1 MLKKG
6 EISMATNNKKNYEK
20 NKPENNRV
28 SNVPSFDRNKKN
40 SGPQTKVNGG
50 VFKYVGDV
58 TVGELAKKL
67 NLNSSD
73 IIKFLFMNKKAM
85 VTINQTLSDDLIAE
99 VCINYGYDFQKEEVV
114 DKENFEDIKI
124 EDDEKDLQERPP
136 VVVVMGHVDHG
147 KTTLI
152 DTIRDSHVAEG
163 EAGLI
168 TQQIGAYQKEIQGK
182 KITFLDTPG
191 HEAFTA
197 MRARGAA
204 ITDIALIVVA
214 ADDGVMPQTVEAIN
228 HAKAAG
234 VTIIVVINKID
245 KPTANV
251 DRVKD
256 ELAQYDLIPEEWG
269 GDTIFREISAKKKIG
284 IDELL
289 ETILVVSELKE
300 LKANPHRYALGTVIE
315 ASLDKN
321 EGPKATLLV
330 QNGTLKVGDSVV
342 VGNYYCKVRRMVN
355 EYRQNVKQALP
366 STPVVVTGIED
377 VPTAGDSFM
386 AFVDEKTAREI
397 SEARKLKARN
407 KSLNKNNITSLDEIF
422 NQIKEGELK
431 NINIILKADLQGSVE
446 AIKSS
451 LEKIQV
457 DGVKINVIHAAAG
470 AITES
475 DIVLASA
482 SNALVYGFNVRP
494 DAKVRQKA
502 AEEKV
507 EIHLH
512 SIIYALIEE
521 IESAMKGLMKPIE
534 KEVIIG
540 QAEVRSIFK
549 ASKVGTIAGCYVT
562 DGCLK
567 RDCLIRLIRD
577 GVVIYTGKISSL
589 KRFKDDAS
597 VVKKDFECGLTIENY
612 NDEKEYDIIEAY
624 EIQLVERK

>member
-1 MLKKG
+1 
-6 EISMATNNKKNYEK
+6 MATNNKKNYGK

-269 GDTIFREISAKKKIG
+269 GETIFREISAKKKIG

-289 ETILVVSELKE
+289 ETILVVAELKE

-521 IESAMKGLMKPIE
+521 IESAMKGLMKPFE

>member
-1 MLKKG
+1 
-6 EISMATNNKKNYEK
+6 MANNNKKFSNKSNK
-20 NKPENNRV
+20 NENSRV
-28 SNVPSFDRNKKN
+28 SNIPHFDKNKKN
-40 SGPQTKVNGG
+40 NVPQNKVNGG
-50 VFKYVGDV
+50 VFKYTGDV
-58 TVGELAKKL
+58 TVGELAKQL

-73 IIKFLFMNKKAM
+73 IIKYLFMNKKAM

-99 VCINYGYDFQKEEVV
+99 VCINYGYDFQKEEIVL
-114 DKENFEDIKI
+114 KENFEDIKI
-124 EDDEKDLQERPP
+124 VDDPKDLEERPP
-136 VVVVMGHVDHG
+136 VVVIMGHVDHG

-152 DTIRDSHVAEG
+152 DAIRDSHVADG

-197 MRARGAA
+197 MRARGASV
-204 ITDIALIVVA
+204 TDIAIIIVA

-251 DRVKD
+251 DRVRD

-269 GDTIFREISAKKKIG
+269 GDTIFREVSAKKKIG

-289 ETILVVSELKE
+289 EVILVVAELKE
-300 LKANPHRYALGTVIE
+300 LKANPHRYAIGTVIE
-315 ASLDKN
+315 SSLDKN

-330 QNGTLKVGDSVV
+330 QNGSLKVGDSVV
-342 VGNYYCKVRRMVN
+342 IGNYYCKVRRMVN
-355 EYRQNVKQALP
+355 EYRQNIKLAVP
-366 STPVVVTGIED
+366 STPVVVTGIES
-377 VPTAGDSFM
+377 VPTAGDRFM
-386 AFVDEKTAREI
+386 TFVDEKTAREVA
-397 SEARKLKARN
+397 EARQLAERDKT
-407 KSLNKNNITSLDEIF
+407 LNRSSAASLDDLF
-422 NQIKEGELK
+422 NQINEGEIK
-431 NINIILKADLQGSVE
+431 NINIVLRADLQGSVE
-446 AIKSS
+446 AIKAS

-457 DGVKINVIHAAAG
+457 EGVKINVIHAQAG

-482 SNALVYGFNVRP
+482 SKALVYGFNVRP

-502 AEEKV
+502 EEEKV

-512 SIIYALIEE
+512 SIIYALLEE
-521 IESAMKGLMKPIE
+521 IEGAMKGMMKPIE
-534 KEVIIG
+534 KEVVIG
-540 QAEVRSIFK
+540 QAEVRSIFR

-562 DGCLK
+562 DGYIK
-567 RDCLIRLIRD
+567 RDSKIRLIRD

-589 KRFKDDAS
+589 KRFKDDARE
-597 VVKKDFECGLTIENY
+597 VKKDFECGLTIENY
-612 NDEKEYDIIEAY
+612 NDEKEFDIIEAY
-624 EIQLVERK
+624 EMQIVERK

>member
-1 MLKKG
+1 
-6 EISMATNNKKNYEK
+6 MAINNKKYPAKKGK
-20 NKPENNRV
+20 NENNRV
-28 SNVPSFDRNKKN
+28 SNVPHFDKNKKSN
-40 SGPQTKVNGG
+40 TPQNKVKGG
-50 VFKYVGDV
+50 VFKYTGDV
-58 TVGELAKKL
+58 TVGELAKQL
-67 NLNSSD
+67 ELNSSD
-73 IIKFLFMNKKAM
+73 IIKFLFMTKKAM

-99 VCINYGYDFQKEEVV
+99 VCINYGFDFQKEEIVN
-114 DKENFEDIKI
+114 KENFEDLKI
-124 EDDEKDLQERPP
+124 VDDEKDLVERPP

-152 DTIRDSHVAEG
+152 DTIRDSHVADG

-204 ITDIALIVVA
+204 VTDIALIVVA

-269 GDTIFREISAKKKIG
+269 GDTIFKEVSAKKKIG

-289 ETILVVSELKE
+289 ETILVVAELKE
-300 LKANPHRYALGTVIE
+300 LKANPHRYALGSVIE
-315 ASLDKN
+315 ASLDRN

-330 QNGTLKVGDSVV
+330 QNGTLKIGDSVV
-342 VGNYYCKVRRMVN
+342 IGNYYCKVRRMVN
-355 EYRQNVKQALP
+355 EYRQNILSALP

-386 AFVDEKTAREI
+386 AFADEKTAREI
-397 SEARKLKARN
+397 ADARKLKARN
-407 KSLNKNNITSLDEIF
+407 KSLNKSSAASLADLF
-422 NQIKEGELK
+422 NQIHEGEIK
-431 NINIILKADLQGSVE
+431 NINVVLRADLQGSVE
-446 AIKSS
+446 AVKAS

-457 DGVKINVIHAAAG
+457 EGVKVNVIHAAAG

-475 DIVLASA
+475 DIVLAAA

-502 AEEKV
+502 EEEHV

-512 SIIYALIEE
+512 SIIYSLIEE
-521 IESAMKGLMKPIE
+521 IENAMKGLMKPVE
-534 KEVIIG
+534 EEVVIG

-562 DGCLK
+562 EGCIK
-567 RDCLIRLIRD
+567 RDSMIRLIRD

-612 NDEKEYDIIEAY
+612 NDEKEFDIIEAY
-624 EIQLVERK
+624 EMQVVERK

>member
-1 MLKKG
+1 
-6 EISMATNNKKNYEK
+6 MAINNKKYPAKKGK
-20 NKPENNRV
+20 NENNRV
-28 SNVPSFDRNKKN
+28 SNVPHFDKNKKSN
-40 SGPQTKVNGG
+40 TPQNKVKGG
-50 VFKYVGDV
+50 VFKYTGDV
-58 TVGELAKKL
+58 TVGELAKQL
-67 NLNSSD
+67 ELNSSD
-73 IIKFLFMNKKAM
+73 IIKFLFMTKKAM

-99 VCINYGYDFQKEEVV
+99 VCINYGFDFHGFDFQKEEIVN
-114 DKENFEDIKI
+114 KENFEDLKI
-124 EDDEKDLQERPP
+124 VDDEKDLVERPP

-152 DTIRDSHVAEG
+152 DTIRDSHVADG

-269 GDTIFREISAKKKIG
+269 GDTIFKEVSAKKKIG

-289 ETILVVSELKE
+289 ETILVVAELKE
-300 LKANPHRYALGTVIE
+300 LKANPHRYALGSVIE
-315 ASLDKN
+315 ASLDRN

-330 QNGTLKVGDSVV
+330 QNGTLKIGDSVV
-342 VGNYYCKVRRMVN
+342 IGNYYCKVRRMVN
-355 EYRQNVKQALP
+355 EYRQNILSALP

-386 AFVDEKTAREI
+386 AFADEKTAREI
-397 SEARKLKARN
+397 ADARKLKARN
-407 KSLNKNNITSLDEIF
+407 KSLNKSSAASLADLF
-422 NQIKEGELK
+422 NQIHEGEIK
-431 NINIILKADLQGSVE
+431 NINVVLRADLQGSVE
-446 AIKSS
+446 AVKAS

-457 DGVKINVIHAAAG
+457 EGVKVNVIHAAAG

-475 DIVLASA
+475 DIVLAAA

-502 AEEKV
+502 EEEHV

-521 IESAMKGLMKPIE
+521 IENAMKGLMKPVE
-534 KEVIIG
+534 EEVVIG

-562 DGCLK
+562 EGCIK
-567 RDCLIRLIRD
+567 RDSMIRLIRD

-612 NDEKEYDIIEAY
+612 NDEKEFDIIEAY
-624 EIQLVERK
+624 EMQVVERK

>member
-1 MLKKG
+1 
-6 EISMATNNKKNYEK
+6 MANNKKYSG
-20 NKPENNRV
+20 KPKTDASRV
-28 SNVPSFDRNKKN
+28 SNVPHYDRNRKN
-40 SGPQTKVNGG
+40 SAPQNKVNGG
-50 VFKYVGDV
+50 VFKYTGDV
-58 TVGELAKKL
+58 TVGELAKQL

-73 IIKFLFMNKKAM
+73 IIKYLFMNKRAM
-85 VTINQTLSDDLIAE
+85 VTINQSLSDELIAE
-99 VCINYGYDFQKEEVV
+99 VCVNYGYDFQKEELV
-114 DKENFEDIKI
+114 DKENFEDIRI
-124 EDDEKDLQERPP
+124 EDDEKDLTERPP
-136 VVVVMGHVDHG
+136 VVVIMGHVDHG

-204 ITDIALIVVA
+204 VTDIALIVVA

-251 DRVKD
+251 DKVRD

-269 GDTIFREISAKKKIG
+269 GDTIFREVSAKKKIG

-289 ETILVVSELKE
+289 ETILIVAELKE
-300 LKANPHRYALGTVIE
+300 LKANPHRYAMGSVIE

-342 VGNYYCKVRRMVN
+342 IGNYYCKVRRMVN
-355 EYRQNVKQALP
+355 EYRQNVKSALP

-377 VPTAGDSFM
+377 VPTAGDRFM
-386 AFVDEKTAREI
+386 AFTDEKTARQI
-397 SEARKLKARN
+397 SDARKLKERN
-407 KSLNKNNITSLDEIF
+407 RSLNKSSAASLDDLF
-422 NQIKEGELK
+422 NQIHEGEIK
-431 NINIILKADLQGSVE
+431 NINIVLRADLQGSVE
-446 AIKSS
+446 AVKAS

-457 DGVKINVIHAAAG
+457 EGVKVNVIHAAAG
-470 AITES
+470 ALTES

-482 SNALVYGFNVRP
+482 SKAFVYGFNVRP

-502 AEEKV
+502 QEEKV

-521 IESAMKGLMKPIE
+521 IENAMKGMMKPIE
-534 KEVIIG
+534 KEVVVG
-540 QAEVRSIFK
+540 QAEIRSIFK
-549 ASKVGTIAGCYVT
+549 ASKIGTIAGCYVT
-562 DGCLK
+562 EGYLK
-567 RDCLIRLIRD
+567 RDSMIRLIRD

-589 KRFKDDAS
+589 KRFKDDAAK
-597 VVKKDFECGLTIENY
+597 VNKDFECGLTIENY
-612 NDEKEYDIIEAY
+612 NDEKENDIIEAY

>member
-1 MLKKG
+1 
-6 EISMATNNKKNYEK
+6 MAINNKKYPPKKGK
-20 NKPENNRV
+20 NENNRV
-28 SNVPSFDRNKKN
+28 SNVPHFDKNKKSN
-40 SGPQTKVNGG
+40 TPQNKVKGG
-50 VFKYVGDV
+50 VFKYTGDV
-58 TVGELAKKL
+58 TVGELAKQL
-67 NLNSSD
+67 ELNSSD
-73 IIKFLFMNKKAM
+73 IIKFLFMTKKAM

-99 VCINYGYDFQKEEVV
+99 VCINYGFDFQKEEIVN
-114 DKENFEDIKI
+114 KENFEDLKI
-124 EDDEKDLQERPP
+124 VDDEKDLVERPP

-152 DTIRDSHVAEG
+152 DTIRDSHVADG

-204 ITDIALIVVA
+204 VTDIALIVVA

-245 KPTANV
+245 KPTSNV

-269 GDTIFREISAKKKIG
+269 GDTIFKEVSAKKKIG

-289 ETILVVSELKE
+289 ETILVVAELKE
-300 LKANPHRYALGTVIE
+300 LKANPHRYALGSVIE
-315 ASLDKN
+315 ASLDRN

-330 QNGTLKVGDSVV
+330 QNGTLKIGDSVV
-342 VGNYYCKVRRMVN
+342 IGNYYCKVRRMVN
-355 EYRQNVKQALP
+355 EYRQNILSALP

-386 AFVDEKTAREI
+386 AFADEKTAREI
-397 SEARKLKARN
+397 ADARKLKARN
-407 KSLNKNNITSLDEIF
+407 KSLNKSSAASLADLF
-422 NQIKEGELK
+422 NQIHEGEIK
-431 NINIILKADLQGSVE
+431 NINVVLRADLQGSVE
-446 AIKSS
+446 AVKAS

-457 DGVKINVIHAAAG
+457 EGVKVNVIHAAAG

-475 DIVLASA
+475 DIVLAAA

-502 AEEKV
+502 EEEHV

-521 IESAMKGLMKPIE
+521 IENAMKGLMKPVE
-534 KEVIIG
+534 EEVVIG

-562 DGCLK
+562 EGCIK
-567 RDCLIRLIRD
+567 RDSMIRLIRD

-612 NDEKEYDIIEAY
+612 NDEKEFDIIEAY
-624 EIQLVERK
+624 EMQVVERK

>member
-1 MLKKG
+1 
-6 EISMATNNKKNYEK
+6 MAANKKYSGKFTK
-20 NKPENNRV
+20 NESTRV
-28 SNVPSFDRNKKN
+28 SNVPHFDKNKKGN
-40 SGPQTKVNGG
+40 VPQNKVNGG
-50 VFKYVGDV
+50 VFKYTGDV
-58 TVGELAKKL
+58 TVGELAKQL

-73 IIKFLFMNKKAM
+73 IIKFLFINKRAM
-85 VTINQTLSDDLIAE
+85 VTINQNLSDDLIAE
-99 VCINYGYDFQKEEVV
+99 VCVNYGYDFQKEEVV
-114 DKENFEDIKI
+114 DKENFEDLVIV
-124 EDDEKDLQERPP
+124 DDEKDLEERPP
-136 VVVVMGHVDHG
+136 VVVIMGHVDHG

-152 DTIRDSHVAEG
+152 DTIRDSHVAAG

-191 HEAFTA
+191 HEAFTQ

-204 ITDIALIVVA
+204 VTDIALIVVA

-251 DRVKD
+251 DRVRD

-269 GDTIFREISAKKKIG
+269 GETIFREISAKKKIG

-289 ETILVVSELKE
+289 ETILVVAELKE
-300 LKANPHRYALGTVIE
+300 LKANPHRYALGSVIE

-330 QNGTLKVGDSVV
+330 QNGSLKVGDFVV
-342 VGNYYCKVRRMVN
+342 IGNHFCKVRRMVN
-355 EYRQNVKQALP
+355 EYRQNLKLAIP
-366 STPVVVTGIED
+366 STPVVVTGIEN

-386 AFVDEKTAREI
+386 AFADEKTAREI
-397 SEARKLKARN
+397 SEIRTLKARDKTLN
-407 KSLNKNNITSLDEIF
+407 KSAAASLVDLY
-422 NQIKEGELK
+422 NQISEGEIK
-431 NINIILKADLQGSVE
+431 NINIVLRADLQGSVE
-446 AIKSS
+446 AVKAS

-457 DGVKINVIHAAAG
+457 EGVRINVIHAAAG

-482 SNALVYGFNVRP
+482 SKALVYGFNVRP

-502 AEEKV
+502 EEEKV

-521 IESAMKGLMKPIE
+521 IEDAMKGMMKPIE
-534 KEVIIG
+534 KEVVIG

-549 ASKVGTIAGCYVT
+549 ASKIGTIAGCYVT
-562 DGCLK
+562 EGYIK
-567 RDCLIRLIRD
+567 RDSMIRLIRD
-577 GVVIYTGKISSL
+577 GVVVYTGKISSL

-597 VVKKDFECGLTIENY
+597 KVVKDFECGLTIENY
-612 NDEKEYDIIEAY
+612 NDEKEFDIIEAY

>member
-1 MLKKG
+1 
-6 EISMATNNKKNYEK
+6 MATNNKKNYGK

-289 ETILVVSELKE
+289 ETILVVAELKE

-502 AEEKV
+502 NEEKV

-534 KEVIIG
+534 KEVVIG

>member
-1 MLKKG
+1 
-6 EISMATNNKKNYEK
+6 MATNNKKNYGK

-99 VCINYGYDFQKEEVV
+99 VCINYGYDFRKEEVV

-289 ETILVVSELKE
+289 ETILVVAELKE

-502 AEEKV
+502 NEEKV

-534 KEVIIG
+534 KEVVIG

>member
-1 MLKKG
+1 
-6 EISMATNNKKNYEK
+6 MATNNKKNYGK

-204 ITDIALIVVA
+204 ITDIALIIVA

-289 ETILVVSELKE
+289 ETILVVAELKE

-502 AEEKV
+502 NEEKV

-534 KEVIIG
+534 KEVVIG

>member
-1 MLKKG
+1 
-6 EISMATNNKKNYEK
+6 MAINNKKYPPKKGK
-20 NKPENNRV
+20 NENNRV
-28 SNVPSFDRNKKN
+28 SNVPHFDKNKKSN
-40 SGPQTKVNGG
+40 TPQNKVKGG
-50 VFKYVGDV
+50 VFKYTGDV
-58 TVGELAKKL
+58 TVGELAKQL
-67 NLNSSD
+67 ELNSSD
-73 IIKFLFMNKKAM
+73 IIKFLFMTKKAM

-99 VCINYGYDFQKEEVV
+99 VCINYGFDFQKEEIVN
-114 DKENFEDIKI
+114 KENFEDLKI
-124 EDDEKDLQERPP
+124 VDDEKDLVERPP

-152 DTIRDSHVAEG
+152 DTIRDSHVADG

-204 ITDIALIVVA
+204 VTDIALIVVA

-269 GDTIFREISAKKKIG
+269 GDTIFKEVSAKKKIG

-289 ETILVVSELKE
+289 ETILVVAELKE
-300 LKANPHRYALGTVIE
+300 LKANPHRYALGSVIE
-315 ASLDKN
+315 ASLDRN

-330 QNGTLKVGDSVV
+330 QNGTLKIGDSVV
-342 VGNYYCKVRRMVN
+342 IGNYYCKVRRMVN
-355 EYRQNVKQALP
+355 EYRQNILSALP

-386 AFVDEKTAREI
+386 AFADEKTAREI
-397 SEARKLKARN
+397 ADARKLKARN
-407 KSLNKNNITSLDEIF
+407 KSLNKSSAASLADLF
-422 NQIKEGELK
+422 NQIHEGEIK
-431 NINIILKADLQGSVE
+431 NINVVLRADLQGSVE
-446 AIKSS
+446 AVKAS

-457 DGVKINVIHAAAG
+457 EGVKVNVIHAAAG

-475 DIVLASA
+475 DIVLAAA

-502 AEEKV
+502 EEEHV

-521 IESAMKGLMKPIE
+521 IENAMKGLMKPVE
-534 KEVIIG
+534 EEVVIG

-562 DGCLK
+562 EGCIK
-567 RDCLIRLIRD
+567 RDSMIRLIRD

-612 NDEKEYDIIEAY
+612 NDEKEFDIIEAY
-624 EIQLVERK
+624 EMQVVERK

>member
-1 MLKKG
+1 MV
-6 EISMATNNKKNYEK
+6 NK
-20 NKPENNRV
+20 NKVANKAKSNDNKRI
-28 SNVPSFDRNKKN
+28 SNVPHFDKNKKMN
-40 SGPQTKVNGG
+40 APQNKVNGG
-50 VFKYVGDV
+50 VFKYTGEV
-58 TVGELAKKL
+58 TVGELAKQL

-73 IIKFLFMNKKAM
+73 VIKYLFINKKIM
-85 VTINQTLSDDLIAE
+85 VTINQKLNDDLIAE
-99 VCINYGYDFQKEEVV
+99 VCVNYGYDFQKEEIIN
-114 DKENFEDIKI
+114 KEHFEDIVI
-124 EDDEKDLQERPP
+124 EDDPKDLCERPP
-136 VVVVMGHVDHG
+136 VVVIMGHVDHG

-152 DTIRDSHVAEG
+152 DTIRDSHVADG

-168 TQQIGAYQKEIQGK
+168 TQQIGAYQKEIKGR

-204 ITDIALIVVA
+204 VTDIALIVVA

-269 GDTIFREISAKKKIG
+269 GDTIFKEVSAKKKIG
-284 IDELL
+284 IDDLL
-289 ETILVVSELKE
+289 ETILVVAELKE
-300 LKANPHRYALGTVIE
+300 LKANPNRYAIGSVIE

-321 EGPKATLLV
+321 EGPKATLLI
-330 QNGTLKVGDSVV
+330 QNGTLNVGDSVV
-342 VGNYYCKVRRMVN
+342 IGNYYCKVRRMVN
-355 EYRQNVKQALP
+355 EHRQNVKSAHP

-377 VPTAGDSFM
+377 VPTSGDHFM
-386 AFVDEKTAREI
+386 AFADEKTAREI
-397 SEARKLKARN
+397 SEIRKLSARN
-407 KSLNKNNITSLDEIF
+407 KALNKSSAASLDDLF
-422 NQIKEGELK
+422 NQIHEGEIK
-431 NINIILKADLQGSVE
+431 TINVIVKADLQGSVE

-457 DGVKINVIHAAAG
+457 EGIKINIIHAAAG

-482 SNALVYGFNVRP
+482 SKALVYGFNVRP

-502 AEEKV
+502 QEEKV

-512 SIIYALIEE
+512 SIIYAMIEE
-521 IESAMKGLMKPIE
+521 IELAMKGLLKPVE
-534 KEVIIG
+534 KEVVIG

-549 ASKVGTIAGCYVT
+549 ASKIGTIAGCYVT
-562 DGCLK
+562 DGYIK
-567 RDCLIRLIRD
+567 RDCKIRLIRD

-597 VVKKDFECGLTIENY
+597 RVNKDFECGLTIENY
-612 NDEKEYDIIEAY
+612 NDEKEFDIIEAY

>member
-1 MLKKG
+1 
-6 EISMATNNKKNYEK
+6 MANKNKNNKPRKND
-20 NKPENNRV
+20 NSRV
-28 SNVPSFDRNKKN
+28 SNVPQYDRNKKQG
-40 SGPQTKVNGG
+40 GPQTKVNGG
-50 VFKYVGDV
+50 VFKYTGEV
-58 TVGELAKKL
+58 TVAELAKQL

-73 IIKFLFMNKKAM
+73 IIKYLFMNKKAM
-85 VTINQTLSDDLIAE
+85 VTINQTLSDELIAE
-99 VCINYGYDFQKEEVV
+99 VCINYGYDFEKEKAVA
-114 DKENFEDIKI
+114 KENFEEIVI
-124 EDDEKDLQERPP
+124 EDDEKDLKERPP

-152 DTIRDSHVAEG
+152 DTIRNSNVAAG

-204 ITDIALIVVA
+204 VTDIAIIIVA

-234 VTIIVVINKID
+234 VTIIVAINKID

-256 ELAQYDLIPEEWG
+256 ELSRYELIPEEWG
-269 GDTIFREISAKKKIG
+269 GDTIFREISAKKNIG

-289 ETILVVSELKE
+289 EVILVVAELKE
-300 LKANPHRYALGTVIE
+300 LKANPNRYAIGTVIE
-315 ASLDKN
+315 SSLDKN

-330 QNGTLKVGDSVV
+330 QNGTLKVGDTVV
-342 VGNYYCKVRRMVN
+342 IGNYYCKVRRMVN
-355 EYRQNVKQALP
+355 EYRQNIKNATP
-366 STPVVVTGIED
+366 STPVVVTGIEA
-377 VPTAGDSFM
+377 VPTAGDRFM

-397 SEARKLKARN
+397 AEARQLALRE
-407 KSLNKNNITSLDEIF
+407 STLNKNPIATLDDLY
-422 NQIKEGELK
+422 NQIHEGDIK
-431 NINIILKADLQGSVE
+431 NINIVLRADLQGSCE
-446 AIKSS
+446 AIKAS

-457 DGVKINVIHAAAG
+457 DGVKVNVIHAAAG

-502 AEEKV
+502 EEEKI

-512 SIIYALIEE
+512 SIIYALLEE
-521 IESAMKGLMKPIE
+521 IEGAMKGMMKPVE
-534 KEVIIG
+534 KEVVLG
-540 QAEVRSIFK
+540 QCEVRSIFK
-549 ASKVGTIAGCYVT
+549 ASKIGTIAGCYVT
-562 DGCLK
+562 DGIIK
-567 RDCLIRLIRD
+567 RDAKIRLIRD

-589 KRFKDDAS
+589 KRFKDDVK
-597 VVKKDFECGLTIENY
+597 VVNKEFECGLTIENY
-612 NDEKEYDIIEAY
+612 NDEKENDIIEAY

>member
-1 MLKKG
+1 
-6 EISMATNNKKNYEK
+6 MAINNKKYPAKKGK
-20 NKPENNRV
+20 NENNRV
-28 SNVPSFDRNKKN
+28 SNVPHFDKNKKSN
-40 SGPQTKVNGG
+40 TPQNKVKGG
-50 VFKYVGDV
+50 VFKYTGDV
-58 TVGELAKKL
+58 TVGELAKQL
-67 NLNSSD
+67 ELNSSD
-73 IIKFLFMNKKAM
+73 IIKFLFMTKKAM

-99 VCINYGYDFQKEEVV
+99 VCINYGFDFQKEEIVN
-114 DKENFEDIKI
+114 KENFEDLKI
-124 EDDEKDLQERPP
+124 VDDEKDLVERPP

-152 DTIRDSHVAEG
+152 DTIRDSHVADG

-204 ITDIALIVVA
+204 VTDIALIVVA

-245 KPTANV
+245 KPTSNV

-269 GDTIFREISAKKKIG
+269 GDTIFKEVSAKKKIG

-289 ETILVVSELKE
+289 ETILVVAELKE
-300 LKANPHRYALGTVIE
+300 LKANPHRYALGSVIE
-315 ASLDKN
+315 ASLDRN

-330 QNGTLKVGDSVV
+330 QNGTLKIGDSVV
-342 VGNYYCKVRRMVN
+342 IGNYYCKVRRMVN
-355 EYRQNVKQALP
+355 EYRQNILSALP

-386 AFVDEKTAREI
+386 AFADEKTAREI
-397 SEARKLKARN
+397 ADARKLKARN
-407 KSLNKNNITSLDEIF
+407 KSLNKSSAASLADLF
-422 NQIKEGELK
+422 NQIHEGEIK
-431 NINIILKADLQGSVE
+431 NINVVLRADLQGSVE
-446 AIKSS
+446 AVKAS

-457 DGVKINVIHAAAG
+457 EGVKVNVIHAAAG

-475 DIVLASA
+475 DIVLAAA

-502 AEEKV
+502 EEEHV

-521 IESAMKGLMKPIE
+521 IENAMKGLMKPVE
-534 KEVIIG
+534 EEVVIG

-562 DGCLK
+562 EGCIK
-567 RDCLIRLIRD
+567 RDSMIRLIRD

-612 NDEKEYDIIEAY
+612 NDEKEFDIIEAY
-624 EIQLVERK
+624 EMQVVERK

>member
-1 MLKKG
+1 
-6 EISMATNNKKNYEK
+6 MAINNKKYPAKKGK
-20 NKPENNRV
+20 NENNRV
-28 SNVPSFDRNKKN
+28 SNVPHFDKNKKSN
-40 SGPQTKVNGG
+40 TPQNKVKGG
-50 VFKYVGDV
+50 VFKYTGDV
-58 TVGELAKKL
+58 TVGELAKQL
-67 NLNSSD
+67 ELNSSD
-73 IIKFLFMNKKAM
+73 IIKFLFMTKKAM

-99 VCINYGYDFQKEEVV
+99 VCINYGFDFQKEEIVN
-114 DKENFEDIKI
+114 KENFEDLKI
-124 EDDEKDLQERPP
+124 VDDEKDLVERPP

-152 DTIRDSHVAEG
+152 DTIRDSHVADG

-204 ITDIALIVVA
+204 VTDIALIVVA

-269 GDTIFREISAKKKIG
+269 GDTIFKEVSAKKKIG

-289 ETILVVSELKE
+289 ETILVVAELKE
-300 LKANPHRYALGTVIE
+300 LKANPHRYALGSVIE
-315 ASLDKN
+315 ASLDRN

-330 QNGTLKVGDSVV
+330 QNGTLKIGDSVV
-342 VGNYYCKVRRMVN
+342 IGNYYCKVRRMVN
-355 EYRQNVKQALP
+355 EYRQNILSALP

-386 AFVDEKTAREI
+386 AFADEKTAREI
-397 SEARKLKARN
+397 ADARKLKARN
-407 KSLNKNNITSLDEIF
+407 KSLNKSSAASLADLF
-422 NQIKEGELK
+422 NQIHEGEIK
-431 NINIILKADLQGSVE
+431 NINVVLRADLQGSVE
-446 AIKSS
+446 AVKAS

-457 DGVKINVIHAAAG
+457 EGVKVNVIHAAAG

-475 DIVLASA
+475 DIVLAAA

-502 AEEKV
+502 EEEHV

-521 IESAMKGLMKPIE
+521 IENAMKGLMKPVE
-534 KEVIIG
+534 EEVVIG

-562 DGCLK
+562 DGCIK
-567 RDCLIRLIRD
+567 RDSMIRLIRD

-612 NDEKEYDIIEAY
+612 NDEKEFDIIEAY
-624 EIQLVERK
+624 EMQVVERK

>member
-1 MLKKG
+1 
-6 EISMATNNKKNYEK
+6 MATNNKKNYGK

-289 ETILVVSELKE
+289 ETILVVAELKE

-330 QNGTLKVGDSVV
+330 QNGTLKVGDFVV

-397 SEARKLKARN
+397 SDARKLKARN

-431 NINIILKADLQGSVE
+431 NINIILNADLQGSVE

-534 KEVIIG
+534 KEVVIG

>member
-1 MLKKG
+1 
-6 EISMATNNKKNYEK
+6 MAINNKKYPAKKGK
-20 NKPENNRV
+20 NENNRV
-28 SNVPSFDRNKKN
+28 SNVPHFDKNKKSN
-40 SGPQTKVNGG
+40 TPQNKVKGG
-50 VFKYVGDV
+50 VFKYTGDV
-58 TVGELAKKL
+58 TVGELAKQL
-67 NLNSSD
+67 ELNSSD
-73 IIKFLFMNKKAM
+73 IIKFLFMTKKAM

-99 VCINYGYDFQKEEVV
+99 VCINYGFDFQKEEIVN
-114 DKENFEDIKI
+114 KENFEDLKI
-124 EDDEKDLQERPP
+124 VDDEKDLVERPP

-152 DTIRDSHVAEG
+152 DTIRDSHVADG

-204 ITDIALIVVA
+204 ITDIALIIVA

-269 GDTIFREISAKKKIG
+269 GDTIFKEVSAKKKIG

-289 ETILVVSELKE
+289 ETILVVAELKE
-300 LKANPHRYALGTVIE
+300 LKANPHRYALGSVIE
-315 ASLDKN
+315 ASLDRN

-330 QNGTLKVGDSVV
+330 QNGTLKIGDSVV
-342 VGNYYCKVRRMVN
+342 IGNYYCKVRRMVN
-355 EYRQNVKQALP
+355 EYRQNILSALP

-386 AFVDEKTAREI
+386 AFADEKTAREI
-397 SEARKLKARN
+397 ADARKLKARN
-407 KSLNKNNITSLDEIF
+407 KSLNKSSAASLADLF
-422 NQIKEGELK
+422 NQIHEGEIK
-431 NINIILKADLQGSVE
+431 NINVVLRADLQGSVE
-446 AIKSS
+446 AVKAS

-457 DGVKINVIHAAAG
+457 EGVKVNVIHAAAG

-475 DIVLASA
+475 DIVLAAA

-502 AEEKV
+502 EEEHV

-521 IESAMKGLMKPIE
+521 IENAMKGLMKPVE
-534 KEVIIG
+534 EEVVIG

-562 DGCLK
+562 EGCIK
-567 RDCLIRLIRD
+567 RDSMIRLIRD

-612 NDEKEYDIIEAY
+612 NDEKEFDIIEAY
-624 EIQLVERK
+624 EMQVVERK

>member
-1 MLKKG
+1 
-6 EISMATNNKKNYEK
+6 MATNNKKNYGK

-191 HEAFTA
+191 QEAFTA

-256 ELAQYDLIPEEWG
+256 ELAQYNLIPEEWG

-289 ETILVVSELKE
+289 ETILVVAELKE

-502 AEEKV
+502 NEEKV

-534 KEVIIG
+534 KEVVIG

>member
-1 MLKKG
+1 
-6 EISMATNNKKNYEK
+6 MATNNKKNYGK

-269 GDTIFREISAKKKIG
+269 GETIFREISAKKKIG

-289 ETILVVSELKE
+289 ETILVVAELKE

-534 KEVIIG
+534 KEVVIG

-612 NDEKEYDIIEAY
+612 NDEKEFDIIEAY

>member
-1 MLKKG
+1 
-6 EISMATNNKKNYEK
+6 MATNNKKNYGK

-289 ETILVVSELKE
+289 ETILVVAELKE

-567 RDCLIRLIRD
+567 RDCLIRLIRN

>member
-1 MLKKG
+1 
-6 EISMATNNKKNYEK
+6 MATNNKKNYGK

-114 DKENFEDIKI
+114 DKENFEEIKI

-289 ETILVVSELKE
+289 ETILVVAELKE

-502 AEEKV
+502 NEEKV

-534 KEVIIG
+534 KEVVIG

>member
-1 MLKKG
+1 
-6 EISMATNNKKNYEK
+6 MAMNNKKYSSKSK
-20 NKPENNRV
+20 NNESTRV
-28 SNVPSFDRNKKN
+28 SNVPHFDKNKKSN
-40 SGPQTKVNGG
+40 APQNNVNGG
-50 VFKYVGDV
+50 IFKYTGDV
-58 TVGELAKKL
+58 TVGELAKQL

-73 IIKFLFMNKKAM
+73 IIKFLFINKKAM
-85 VTINQTLSDDLIAE
+85 VTINQSLTDDLIAE
-99 VCINYGYDFQKEEVV
+99 VCINYGYDFQKEEIV

-124 EDDEKDLQERPP
+124 VDDEKDLVERPP
-136 VVVVMGHVDHG
+136 VVVIMGHVDHG

-152 DTIRDSHVAEG
+152 DTIRDSHVADG

-251 DRVKD
+251 DRVRD
-256 ELAQYDLIPEEWG
+256 ELAQHDLIPEEWG
-269 GDTIFREISAKKKIG
+269 GDIIFREVSAKKKIG

-289 ETILVVSELKE
+289 ETILVVAELKE
-300 LKANPHRYALGTVIE
+300 LKANPHRYAIGSVIE

-342 VGNYYCKVRRMVN
+342 IGNHYCKVRRMVN
-355 EYRQNVKQALP
+355 EYRQNIKSAVP

-386 AFVDEKTAREI
+386 AFTDEKTAREI
-397 SEARKLKARN
+397 SMARKLKARDKALN
-407 KSLNKNNITSLDEIF
+407 KSSAASLSDLF
-422 NQIKEGELK
+422 NQINEGEIR
-431 NINIILKADLQGSVE
+431 NINVVLRADLQGSVE
-446 AIKSS
+446 AVKAS

-457 DGVKINVIHAAAG
+457 EGVKINIIHAAAG

-475 DIVLASA
+475 DIVLAAA
-482 SNALVYGFNVRP
+482 SKALVYGFNVRP

-502 AEEKV
+502 EEEKV

-521 IESAMKGLMKPIE
+521 IESAMKGMMKPVE
-534 KEVIIG
+534 KEVVIG

-549 ASKVGTIAGCYVT
+549 ASKIGTIAGCYVT
-562 DGCLK
+562 DGYIK
-567 RDCLIRLIRD
+567 RDSMIRLIRD

-597 VVKKDFECGLTIENY
+597 KVNKDFECGLTIENY
-612 NDEKEYDIIEAY
+612 NDEKEFDIIEAY

>member
-1 MLKKG
+1 
-6 EISMATNNKKNYEK
+6 MATNNKKNYGK

-245 KPTANV
+245 KPTAKV

-289 ETILVVSELKE
+289 ETILVVAELKE

-534 KEVIIG
+534 KEVVIG

>member
-1 MLKKG
+1 
-6 EISMATNNKKNYEK
+6 MATNNKKNYGK

-114 DKENFEDIKI
+114 DKENFEDIEI

-256 ELAQYDLIPEEWG
+256 ELAQYDLIPEECG

-289 ETILVVSELKE
+289 ETILVVAELKE

-502 AEEKV
+502 NEEKV

-534 KEVIIG
+534 KEVVIG

>member
-1 MLKKG
+1 
-6 EISMATNNKKNYEK
+6 MATNNKKNYGK

-289 ETILVVSELKE
+289 ETILVVAELKE

-342 VGNYYCKVRRMVN
+342 IGNYYCKVRRMVN

-397 SEARKLKARN
+397 SDARKLKARN
-407 KSLNKNNITSLDEIF
+407 KSLNKNNITTLDEIF

-431 NINIILKADLQGSVE
+431 SINIVLKADLQGSVE

-567 RDCLIRLIRD
+567 RDCLIRLIRN